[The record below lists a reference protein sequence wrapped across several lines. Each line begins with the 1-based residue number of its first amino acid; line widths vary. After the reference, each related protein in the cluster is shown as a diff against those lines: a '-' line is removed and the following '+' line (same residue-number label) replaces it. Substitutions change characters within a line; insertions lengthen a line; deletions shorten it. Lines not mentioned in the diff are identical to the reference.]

1 MYDWKNCFGQ
11 KILDRGLE
19 YYRSG
24 MIQRYYADE
33 DEITAFV
40 NGNYDDYEVE
50 INLKDGQP
58 FEMNC
63 SCPYADEGN
72 YCKHMAAV
80 LYKWDRESKGK
91 SVTSE
96 KKVSIE
102 ELVGNASE
110 RFVKQFLIELMK
122 KDKKLKLRFQSALP
136 VSQQSDDLDD
146 YKKSVDDLI
155 KSYTRYGRGLEY
167 HEVDSFIEDMQVY
180 SDKIDELVDRG
191 DYPEAFEFSC
201 YILKAVSN
209 MDIDS
214 EEYNA
219 DIESIYS
226 GMIEF
231 WKDITELAD
240 EKTKDNILE
249 RLFEMANEFVGTNV
263 KYHVEEFIYSS
274 FKEERY
280 FQKVLDYIQYQI
292 DRLKK
297 QNNRYFNYE
306 LTKLMIK
313 KLGMMYDNGE
323 SFTDIVD
330 YCKENWQYIEIRK
343 WLAEQYVS
351 EKSYDLVI
359 GIYEE
364 CVDSIKESSWTVH
377 EFKEKLKGLYRI
389 TGQHEKY
396 HKQLRELVI
405 NDFNIDEYREL
416 KHLYSESEWLSE
428 REKIF
433 KETSKQ
439 NLPAIYNEEKLY
451 DRLLKIVLKSS
462 VALLMQYDN
471 VLGKLYPEEVIG
483 MYEKYLN
490 KISTQTADRKAYQDW
505 VSILNRMKKFN
516 GGESAVEK
524 IKDDWK
530 VKYKNRRAL
539 MDELKKV

>member
-1 MYDWKNCFGQ
+1 MYDWKSCFGQ

-50 INLKDGQP
+50 INLKDGQL

-63 SCPYADEGN
+63 SCPYAEEGN

-80 LYKWDRESKGK
+80 LYKWDRESKGE

-136 VSQQSDDLDD
+136 VSQKSDDLDD

-155 KSYTRYGRGLEY
+155 KSYTKYGRGLEY

-191 DYPEAFEFSC
+191 DYTKAFEFSC
-201 YILKAVSN
+201 YIVKAVSKT
-209 MDIDS
+209 DIDD

-226 GMIEF
+226 DMIEF

-280 FQKVLDYIQYQI
+280 FQKVLDYIQHQI

-297 QNNRYFNYE
+297 QNNRYSDYE
-306 LTKLMIK
+306 LTKLIIK

-343 WLAEQYVS
+343 WLAEQYIS
-351 EKSYDLVI
+351 EKSYDLAI
-359 GIYEE
+359 SIYEE

-377 EFKEKLKGLYRI
+377 EFKEKLKGLYQI

-416 KHLYSESEWLSE
+416 KNLYSESEWLSE

-490 KISTQTADRKAYQDW
+490 KISTQAADRKAYQDW

>member
-50 INLKDGQP
+50 IYLKDGQP

-91 SVTSE
+91 SVISE

-191 DYPEAFEFSC
+191 DYTEAFEFSC

>member
-1 MYDWKNCFGQ
+1 MYDWKSCFGQ

-50 INLKDGQP
+50 INLKDGQL

-63 SCPYADEGN
+63 SCPYAEEGN

-80 LYKWDRESKGK
+80 LYKWDRESKGE

-136 VSQQSDDLDD
+136 VSQKSDDLDD

-155 KSYTRYGRGLEY
+155 KSYTKYGRGLEY

-191 DYPEAFEFSC
+191 DYTEAFEFSC

-226 GMIEF
+226 DMIEF

-240 EKTKDNILE
+240 EKIKDNILE

-280 FQKVLDYIQYQI
+280 FQKVLDYIQYKI

-297 QNNRYFNYE
+297 QNNRYSDYE
-306 LTKLMIK
+306 LTKLIIK

-330 YCKENWQYIEIRK
+330 YCKENWQYVEIKK

-351 EKSYDLVI
+351 EKSYDLAI
-359 GIYEE
+359 SIYEE

-490 KISTQTADRKAYQDW
+490 KISTQTADRKIYQEW

>member
-377 EFKEKLKGLYRI
+377 EFKEKLKGLYQI

>member
-351 EKSYDLVI
+351 EKSYDLAI
-359 GIYEE
+359 SIYEE

-377 EFKEKLKGLYRI
+377 EFKEKLKGLYQI

>member
-50 INLKDGQP
+50 IYLKDGQP

-91 SVTSE
+91 SVISE

-351 EKSYDLVI
+351 EKSYDLAI

>member
-1 MYDWKNCFGQ
+1 MYDWKSCFGQ

-50 INLKDGQP
+50 INLKDGQL

-63 SCPYADEGN
+63 SCPYAEEGN

-80 LYKWDRESKGK
+80 LYKWDRESKGE

-136 VSQQSDDLDD
+136 VSQKSDDLDD

-155 KSYTRYGRGLEY
+155 KSYTKYGRGLEY

-191 DYPEAFEFSC
+191 DYTEAFEFSC

-226 GMIEF
+226 DMIEF

-240 EKTKDNILE
+240 EKIKDNILE

-280 FQKVLDYIQYQI
+280 FQKVLDYIQYKI

-297 QNNRYFNYE
+297 QNNRYSDYE
-306 LTKLMIK
+306 LTKLIIK

-330 YCKENWQYIEIRK
+330 YCKENWQYVEIKK

-351 EKSYDLVI
+351 EKSYDLAI
-359 GIYEE
+359 SIYEE

-428 REKIF
+428 RERIF

-451 DRLLKIVLKSS
+451 DRLLKIVFKSS
-462 VALLMQYDN
+462 VTLLMQYDN

-490 KISTQTADRKAYQDW
+490 KISTQTADRKIYQEW